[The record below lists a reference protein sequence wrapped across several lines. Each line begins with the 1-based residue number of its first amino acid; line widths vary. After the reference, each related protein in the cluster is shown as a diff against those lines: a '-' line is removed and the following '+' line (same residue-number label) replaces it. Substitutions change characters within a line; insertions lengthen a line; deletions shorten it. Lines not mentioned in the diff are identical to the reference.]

1 MGYHPLMSKTV
12 ELNADERAV
21 LDWIDTRSNHMIE
34 TVKAWS
40 AINSGSRNVDGLE
53 RMRACLEEAFSELGE
68 GEISAVDLPPS
79 TVVEPDGTV
88 REQAYTPSF
97 HCRIRPQA
105 PIRIVMT
112 GHHDTVFP
120 KDSHFQST
128 ELWDEDTLNGPGVA
142 DMKGG
147 ILVML
152 HALLGFERS
161 PWKDE
166 IGFDVLI
173 SPDEEIGSLGSGPI
187 LAELGAGADLGMTYE
202 PALADGSLA
211 GARKGSGNWSLKIS
225 GRAAHAG
232 REHHLGRNA
241 LAAACMFGLGL
252 DELNGRRDGVT
263 FNLARIDGGGPPNVV
278 PDNAVVR
285 FNIRV
290 NTENDRIWVLAELER
305 LLDEVRVR
313 DGIEAE
319 LHGGFTR
326 PPKPMSPANAQMFEW
341 TKTAG
346 AALGLQIRWQDTG
359 GVCEGNNLWAVGCPN
374 VDTLGVRG
382 ADIHSD
388 REIVKLSSFAER
400 AKLSAVML
408 MKFARGEFDA
418 RSARALAKSAQ

>member
-1 MGYHPLMSKTV
+1 MQDTPD
-12 ELNADERAV
+12 LNTDERAV
-21 LDWIDTRSNHMIE
+21 LDWIDTRADGMIE

-40 AINSGSRNVDGLE
+40 AINSGSRNADGLE
-53 RMRACLEEAFSELGE
+53 RMRACLGEAFEELG
-68 GEISAVDLPPS
+68 GEISAVELPPA
-79 TVVEPDGTV
+79 TVVDPDGTV
-88 REQAYTPSF
+88 REQAFTPSF
-97 HCRIRPQA
+97 HCRLRPQA

-120 KDSHFQST
+120 ADSGFQST
-128 ELWDEDTLNGPGVA
+128 QLWDADTLNGPGVA

-152 HALLGFERS
+152 HGLLGLERS
-161 PWKDE
+161 PWKNAV
-166 IGFDVLI
+166 GVDVLI
-173 SPDEEIGSLGSGPI
+173 SPDEEIGSLGSGPVI
-187 LAELGAGADLGMTYE
+187 AELGAAADLGMTYE

-211 GARKGSGNWSLKIS
+211 GARKGSGNWSLKVS

-241 LAAACMFGLGL
+241 LAAACAFGTGL
-252 DELNGRRDGVT
+252 DELNGRREGVT

-285 FNIRV
+285 FNVRV
-290 NTENDRIWVLAELER
+290 ATGNDRTWVEAELER
-305 LLDEVRVR
+305 LVDEIRVR
-313 DGIEAE
+313 DGIGAE

-326 PPKPMSPANAQMFEW
+326 PPKPMTPANAKMFDW
-341 TKTAG
+341 TRAAG
-346 AALGLQIRWQDTG
+346 RTLGLDIRWQDTG
-359 GVCEGNNLWAVGCPN
+359 GVCEGNNLWAAGCPN

-418 RSARALAKSAQ
+418 REARALARST

>member
-1 MGYHPLMSKTV
+1 M
-12 ELNADERAV
+12 
-21 LDWIDTRSNHMIE
+21 LDWVDSRGDHMIE

-40 AINSGSRNVDGLE
+40 AINSGSRNADGLE
-53 RMRACLEEAFSELGE
+53 EMRACLNEAFAETG
-68 GEISAVDLPPS
+68 GDISAIDLPA
-79 TVVEPDGTV
+79 TTIVDPDGAV
-88 REQAYTPSF
+88 RSQPFTPAF

-120 KDSHFQST
+120 EGSHFQTTSQ
-128 ELWDEDTLNGPGVA
+128 WDEDTLNGPGVA

-152 HALLGFERS
+152 HGILALERS

-166 IGFDVLI
+166 IGIDVLI
-173 SPDEEIGSLGSGPI
+173 SPDEEIGSLGSAPI
-187 LAELGAGADLGMTYE
+187 LAELASGADIGMTYE

-211 GARKGSGNWSLKIS
+211 GARKGSGNWSLKVS
-225 GRAAHAG
+225 GRSAHAG

-241 LAAACMFGLGL
+241 LAAACAFGLGL
-252 DELNGRRDGVT
+252 DELNGKRPDVT
-263 FNLARIDGGGPPNVV
+263 FNLAKIDGGGPPNVV

-290 NTENDRIWVLAELER
+290 QNENDQVWVEAELER
-305 LLDEVRVR
+305 LVDEIRVR

-326 PPKPMSPANAQMFEW
+326 PPKPMTPANAKMFEW
-341 TKTAG
+341 TRSAG
-346 AALGLQIRWQDTG
+346 GALGLDIRWQDTG
-359 GVCEGNNLWAVGCPN
+359 GVCEGNNLWAAGCPN

-388 REIVKLSSFAER
+388 REIVKLSSFTER

-418 RSARALAKSAQ
+418 RQARALARQVNRGEG

>member
-1 MGYHPLMSKTV
+1 MRDKLDLS
-12 ELNADERAV
+12 ADERAV
-21 LDWIDTRSNHMIE
+21 LDWIDTRAGHMID

-40 AINSGSRNVDGLE
+40 AINSGSHNADGLE
-53 RMRACLEEAFSELGE
+53 RMRAELEAAFAETG
-68 GEISAVDLPPS
+68 GEISAVELPPT

-88 REQAYTPSF
+88 RERSFTPSF

-105 PIRIVMT
+105 PVRIVMT

-120 KDSHFQST
+120 VDSHFQST
-128 ELWDEDTLNGPGVA
+128 TLWDTDTLNGPGVA

-152 HALLGFERS
+152 HAILGLERS
-161 PWKDE
+161 PWKDQ
-166 IGFDVLI
+166 IGIDVLI
-173 SPDEEIGSLGSGPI
+173 SPDEEIGSLGSGPAI
-187 LAELGAGADLGMTYE
+187 AELGAAADIGMTYE

-211 GARKGSGNWSLKIS
+211 GARKGSGNWSLKVT

-241 LAAACMFGLGL
+241 LAAACGFGLGL

-278 PDNAVVR
+278 PDNAVAR

-290 NTENDRIWVLAELER
+290 HSENDRIWVEAELDR
-305 LLDEVRVR
+305 LLDELNVR
-313 DGIEAE
+313 DGIAAE

-326 PPKPMSPANAQMFEW
+326 PPKPMSPANARMFEW
-341 TKTAG
+341 TRAAG
-346 AALGLQIRWQDTG
+346 SALGLDISWQDTG
-359 GVCEGNNLWAVGCPN
+359 GVCEGNNLWAAGCPN

-408 MKFARGEFDA
+408 MKFAQGQFDA
-418 RSARALAKSAQ
+418 REARALARNP

>member
-1 MGYHPLMSKTV
+1 MQDCLT
-12 ELNADERAV
+12 LNTDEKSV
-21 LDWIDTRSNHMIE
+21 LDWIDSRSDHMID

-40 AINSGSRNVDGLE
+40 AINSGSHNKDGLE
-53 RMRACLEEAFSELGE
+53 RQRACLNDAFSELD

-79 TVVEPDGTV
+79 TIVEPDGTV
-88 REQAYTPSF
+88 REQEYTPSF
-97 HCRIRPQA
+97 HCKLRPQA
-105 PIRIVMT
+105 PLRIVMT

-120 KDSHFQST
+120 LSSSFQST
-128 ELWDEDTLNGPGVA
+128 KLWDADTLNGPGVA

-152 HALLGFERS
+152 HALLGLERS
-161 PWKDE
+161 PWRNE
-166 IGFDVLI
+166 IGVDVLI

-187 LAELGAGADLGMTYE
+187 LAELASGADIGMTYE

-225 GRAAHAG
+225 GKAAHAG

-241 LAAACMFGLGL
+241 LAAACAFGTGL
-252 DELNGRRDGVT
+252 DILNGRREDVT

-285 FNIRV
+285 FNVRV
-290 NTENDRIWVLAELER
+290 KTENDRIWVLAELDR
-305 LLDEVRVR
+305 LVDVINIR
-313 DGIEAE
+313 DGITAE

-326 PPKPMSPANAQMFEW
+326 PPKPMTPANARMFDW
-341 TKTAG
+341 TKAAG
-346 AALGLQIRWQDTG
+346 SAIGLDIRWQDTG
-359 GVCEGNNLWAVGCPN
+359 GVCEGNNLWAAGCPN

-388 REIVKLSSFAER
+388 REIAKLSSFAER
-400 AKLSAVML
+400 SKLSAIML
-408 MKFARGEFDA
+408 MKFASGQFNA
-418 RSARALAKSAQ
+418 REARALARSS

>member
-1 MGYHPLMSKTV
+1 MAIKRAMQKRLDLSA
-12 ELNADERAV
+12 EERSV
-21 LDWIDTRSNHMIE
+21 LDWIDTRADHMIE
-34 TVKAWS
+34 TVKMWS
-40 AINSGSRNVDGLE
+40 AINSGSRNAAGLE
-53 RMRACLEEAFSELGE
+53 QMRACLVDAFSELG
-68 GEISAVDLPPS
+68 GEINAIELPPS
-79 TVVEPDGTV
+79 TVVDPDGTV

-97 HCRIRPQA
+97 HFRLRPQA
-105 PIRIVMT
+105 PIRILMT

-120 KDSHFQST
+120 EGSHFQET
-128 ELWDEDTLNGPGVA
+128 TLWDADTLNGPGVA

-152 HALLGFERS
+152 HALLGLERS
-161 PWKDE
+161 PWRDE
-166 IGFDVLI
+166 IGVDVLI
-173 SPDEEIGSLGSGPI
+173 SPDEEIGSLGSAPI
-187 LAELGAGADLGMTYE
+187 LAELASGADIGMTYE

-211 GARKGSGNWSLKIS
+211 GARKGSGNWALKVS

-241 LAAACMFGLGL
+241 MAAACAFGTGL
-252 DELNGRRDGVT
+252 DELNGKRDGVT
-263 FNLARIDGGGPPNVV
+263 FNLARMDGGGPPNVV

-290 NTENDRIWVLAELER
+290 GTPNDKVWVEAELER
-305 LLDEVRVR
+305 LVDEVNIR
-313 DGIEAE
+313 DGIRAE

-326 PPKPMSPANAQMFEW
+326 PPKPMTPANAKMFDW
-341 TKTAG
+341 THAAG
-346 AALGLQIRWQDTG
+346 TALGLDIRWQDTG
-359 GVCEGNNLWAVGCPN
+359 GVCEGNNLWAAGCPN

-388 REIVKLSSFAER
+388 REMVKLSSFAER

-418 RSARALAKSAQ
+418 REARALARNSA